1 MVWNV
6 HTCLWRCFQWDPLGQ
21 ILLHR
26 LDVLVL
32 SLQMATELSS
42 IIDRL
47 NPWHILCKRPIF
59 VFILLNKWRCASFS
73 VTPGYYLNGSCI
85 MALKSFDITGLKNVE
100 WFNIGALDVLQKKS
114 NFCPWD
120 ALLHVFLGFVFGWSY
135 ISHIPNSIFLFPDIN
150 IAIFWRCKCS
160 CMSGSQRIPHCK

>member
-100 WFNIGALDVLQKKS
+100 WFNIGALDVLQQKG
-114 NFCPWD
+114 NFLSSGRIVAC
-120 ALLHVFLGFVFGWSY
+120 VFGFS
-135 ISHIPNSIFLFPDIN
+135 
-150 IAIFWRCKCS
+150 FWLELY
-160 CMSGSQRIPHCK
+160 IPHPQLHFSFPWY